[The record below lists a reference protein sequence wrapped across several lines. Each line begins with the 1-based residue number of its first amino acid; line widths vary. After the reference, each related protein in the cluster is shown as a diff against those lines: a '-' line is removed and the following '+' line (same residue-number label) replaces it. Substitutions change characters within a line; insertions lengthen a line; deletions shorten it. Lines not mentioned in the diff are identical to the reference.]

1 MPCNCADFYKA
12 CGRRWLPFN
21 SMIIINI
28 LIIINN
34 ITLPAIIIQL
44 NDHHQYLHHHPHI
57 SLIIIITFNF
67 TNNTSLTL
75 LPGCIISASI
85 SNSSSLL
92 NCDCATF
99 TEQTERKV
107 GWRANE
113 RKHLPPVLA
122 CGTCDLIIRK
132 KSHDWATLHSTANQ
146 TTYQYLNI
154 SI

>member
-1 MPCNCADFYKA
+1 MTHKQTLHHNIYDTTSD
-12 CGRRWLPFN
+12 RRLPGGSDHFSLQTN
-21 SMIIINI
+21 TQTDTHHNTY
-28 LIIINN
+28 

-107 GWRANE
+107 GGRANY
-113 RKHLPPVLA
+113 HPP
-122 CGTCDLIIRK
+122 T
-132 KSHDWATLHSTANQ
+132 
-146 TTYQYLNI
+146 
-154 SI
+154 